1 MRCDEFR
8 RQALLATE
16 KARAEATSSLR
27 LADSVRL
34 QSEEIEHLVR
44 FCRRCSAAAVRCR
57 G

>member
-1 MRCDEFR
+1 VRCDEFR